1 VSLTAKD
8 VADILRLL
16 NESSFDELDV
26 EVNGA
31 RLSLRRRAGGT
42 PASTDVSGN
51 AQAGRVA
58 DPVSASTPSPST
70 PISAAGSVAP
80 SGTSPVTAPLLGIFY
95 CAPKPG
101 EPPYVS
107 VGDQV
112 TAETIVGIIE
122 VMKLMNTVRA
132 GVSGTVQSIVAQN
145 GALVEYGETLL
156 HVRKD

>member
-1 VSLTAKD
+1 

-31 RLSLRRRAGGT
+31 KLSLRRNAGGSSPSIGAPATART
-42 PASTDVSGN
+42 PAEQS
-51 AQAGRVA
+51 AG
-58 DPVSASTPSPST
+58 
-70 PISAAGSVAP
+70 SAAPPGA
-80 SGTSPVTAPLLGIFY
+80 TSVTAPLLGVFY

-107 VGDQV
+107 VGDRV

-132 GVSGTVQSIVAQN
+132 GVSGTVLAIVAQN

-156 HVRKD
+156 HVRRD